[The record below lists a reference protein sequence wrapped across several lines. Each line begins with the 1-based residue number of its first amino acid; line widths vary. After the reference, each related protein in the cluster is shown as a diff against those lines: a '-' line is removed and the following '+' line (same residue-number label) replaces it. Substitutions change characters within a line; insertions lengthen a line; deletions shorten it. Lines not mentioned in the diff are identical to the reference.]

1 MDPGLAYNIAHDTEY
16 IIQLRADRDVGS
28 SKTIRLCDSLY
39 QLLQQRGVAGQVL
52 SAEDMPLARQCK
64 QPMTK
69 GGGANLA
76 GSTQVCYHTLKEMRQ
91 DGEVLA
97 YRHNVVNTQE
107 ITFVPDAINV
117 DERMAAGRSLSYG
130 EIGALYRGHFDR
142 LPRTLCTVAWEH
154 KSLPG
159 RALQPTRPRLL
170 LMADLVVPAGQAL
183 RLG

>member
-76 GSTQVCYHTLKEMRQ
+76 GSTQVCYHALEEMRQ

-159 RALQPTRPRLL
+159 HALQPTRPRLL